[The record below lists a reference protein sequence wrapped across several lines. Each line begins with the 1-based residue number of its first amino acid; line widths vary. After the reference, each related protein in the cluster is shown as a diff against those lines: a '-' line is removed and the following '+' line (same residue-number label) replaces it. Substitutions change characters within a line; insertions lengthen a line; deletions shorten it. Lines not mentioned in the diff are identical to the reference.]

1 MAPSKRNV
9 SPAELGLPVIVTVR
23 ASQTIGWY
31 RSLQRSRT
39 YSLYLGYLY
48 LGYIG

>member
-23 ASQTIGWY
+23 ASQTIALY
-31 RSLQRSRT
+31 NIVERT
-39 YSLYLGYLY
+39 A
-48 LGYIG
+48 YI